1 MSRTDATSAYMPNP
15 VNMALV
21 IAQNSLNDI
30 RRFPTS
36 CMNEWY
42 EGRIC
47 AAALIY
53 PCPET
58 LGAKN
63 ESKFLAGPY
72 AKRWGTML

>member
-36 CMNEWY
+36 CTTEWY

-58 LGAKN
+58 IGAKN
-63 ESKFLAGPY
+63 EATFLAGPY
-72 AKRWGTML
+72 ARRWGAML

>member
-1 MSRTDATSAYMPNP
+1 MSCTEAYIPDP
-15 VNMALV
+15 RNMALV
-21 IAQNSLNDI
+21 IAENSLKAI
-30 RRFPTS
+30 RLAPTS
-36 CMNEWY
+36 IMNEWD
-42 EGRIC
+42 EGRIS

-72 AKRWGTML
+72 ARRWGAML